1 MDVLEDSDAPA
12 ASRPNTVEDSGLG
25 GHTYLPG
32 TASLVQE
39 IDSKF
44 KEAMLSQSRVTT
56 FTNYCCVFLLMY
68 YCYKLSRCPH

>member
-1 MDVLEDSDAPA
+1 MDALEDSDASS
-12 ASRPNTVEDSGLG
+12 ASRPNTEDSGLG

-44 KEAMLSQSRVTT
+44 KEKSGCDVPGSRDDLYQVIPAKYASLPIIMVIK
-56 FTNYCCVFLLMY
+56 YC
-68 YCYKLSRCPH
+68 

>member
-1 MDVLEDSDAPA
+1 MDELEAEDTPA
-12 ASRPNTVEDSGLG
+12 ARSASVDNSGIG

-44 KEAMLSQSRVTT
+44 K
-56 FTNYCCVFLLMY
+56 
-68 YCYKLSRCPH
+68 